1 LESLVCLPAIDRLF
15 TQMGRDIGLVILSDR
30 FGSKRGGPIR
40 QFLASVRQSGLR
52 LTVWL
57 GFDILAAQTAGLA
70 GACMARLTGRQPRL
84 ASVRL
89 RAKYHGATV
98 LDVADVNASASVAA
112 LRDYAPD
119 FVLVMNFDQI
129 LRQDFLA
136 AAAGRVIN
144 VHPSLLPTLRGPCP
158 TFWALGEGH
167 SEVGVSIHFIDDER
181 IDAGPVLIQRARPL
195 DRKLSAAEI
204 TASLFEEGAG
214 LVPDVVKALRVSRY
228 DRKAQDVTG
237 ASYRG
242 FPARAEMKRARGQG
256 VRLCRIRHIARLLGE
271 AAGLVSRRQKEGP

>member
-1 LESLVCLPAIDRLF
+1 
-15 TQMGRDIGLVILSDR
+15 
-30 FGSKRGGPIR
+30 
-40 QFLASVRQSGLR
+40 
-52 LTVWL
+52 
-57 GFDILAAQTAGLA
+57 
-70 GACMARLTGRQPRL
+70 
-84 ASVRL
+84 VRL

-112 LRDYAPD
+112 LRGYSPD

-129 LRQDFLA
+129 LRREFLA

-144 VHPSLLPTLRGPCP
+144 VHPSLLPVLRGPCP
-158 TFWALGEGH
+158 VFWALSEGH
-167 SEVGVSIHFIDDER
+167 SEVGVSLHLIEDER
-181 IDAGPVLIQRARPL
+181 IDAGSVLIQRARLL

-214 LVPDVVKALRVSRY
+214 LVPDVVKALRVCRHEG
-228 DRKAQDVTG
+228 KAQDVTG

-242 FPARAEMKRARGQG
+242 FPGRAEMKRARGQG

-271 AAGLVSRRQKEGP
+271 GAGVFSHRKSEGS